1 MKISAFRFAAAATV
15 VAVGVLAVPMPAGA
29 ADDVTMFKSAP
40 SVEELEKALKPK
52 VKTRSI
58 QFGESDA
65 AQPPA
70 PPPPQQQQQPVSYQP
85 PPPPQTQ
92 QQPVTYQP
100 APQPAPVAPPQQ
112 TSYPPQQQANLG
124 QAVGF
129 PINFD
134 LGSATI
140 KPESIP
146 FLDAI
151 AGLMRKDPSLR
162 LVIEGHTDA
171 SGNYMTNVEL
181 SRARAFAVMNSLVAK
196 YGIEPIRLQAIGK
209 GPMEPLNAANP
220 YGGENRRV
228 QFRVMG

>member
-1 MKISAFRFAAAATV
+1 MKISAFRVAAAATV

-70 PPPPQQQQQPVSYQP
+70 PPPPQQQQQQQQPVSYQP
-85 PPPPQTQ
+85 P
-92 QQPVTYQP
+92 
-100 APQPAPVAPPQQ
+100 PQPAPVAPPQQ